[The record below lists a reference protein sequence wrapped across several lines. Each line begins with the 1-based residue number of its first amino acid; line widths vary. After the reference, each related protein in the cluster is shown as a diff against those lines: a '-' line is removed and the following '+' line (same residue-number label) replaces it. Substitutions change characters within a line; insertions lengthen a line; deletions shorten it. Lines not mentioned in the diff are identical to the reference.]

1 MTITNFKINKTNL
14 ESALLIELKQFE
26 DERGIFSRLFCED
39 FFFEKITKNKIVQV
53 NFCENID
60 AGTLRGLHFQTG
72 PYAEDK
78 FIYCVQGEIFDTI
91 VDLRKDSKTYLKS
104 FSVKLAGFD
113 NYMLYV
119 PRGFA
124 HGYITLR
131 NHSNIVYLSTNFYS
145 SKHESGIRYNDPLI
159 GIKWPNKVTKIS
171 EKDRNWDFIIE

>member
-1 MTITNFKINKTNL
+1 
-14 ESALLIELKQFE
+14 
-26 DERGIFSRLFCED
+26 
-39 FFFEKITKNKIVQV
+39 
-53 NFCENID
+53 
-60 AGTLRGLHFQTG
+60 
-72 PYAEDK
+72 
-78 FIYCVQGEIFDTI
+78 
-91 VDLRKDSKTYLKS
+91 LKS